1 MGQFAGDRK
10 PDYVIP
16 FKRDKKAAIEALKKH
31 YGGKRLLPKVFKD
44 ENHIDEV
51 KGVYIL
57 FWLFDADANANV
69 RYKASKKRFW
79 SDSRYNYTETSY
91 LSVNRSGSLG
101 FERVPVDG
109 STKMADD
116 LMESIEPFNFSDA
129 VDF

>member
-51 KGVYIL
+51 KGVYIP

-79 SDSRYNYTETSY
+79 SDSRYNIILTSEFITVR
-91 LSVNRSGSLG
+91 LIRL
-101 FERVPVDG
+101 PMTA
-109 STKMADD
+109 STIWI
-116 LMESIEPFNFSDA
+116 SI
-129 VDF
+129 